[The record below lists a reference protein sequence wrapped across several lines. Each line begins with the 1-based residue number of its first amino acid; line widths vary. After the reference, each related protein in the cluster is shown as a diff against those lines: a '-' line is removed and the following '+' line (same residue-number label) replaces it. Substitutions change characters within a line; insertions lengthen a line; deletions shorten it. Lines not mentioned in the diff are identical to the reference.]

1 MRIAFLSA
9 DMCDGGAQRVIA
21 TVSGELAEK
30 GHEVYLLIFSAS
42 SRDYKISE
50 KVKTEIMKNRYE
62 DYQKMSSISRLSYI
76 RKYLTKIKPDIG
88 VGFLQAGYALYMA
101 SAGLRICKVASVRVD
116 PGVIDRYKGVR
127 ASLNRHWFKQAD
139 AVVLQTEGQ
148 REYAVKHHWK
158 NITVIP
164 NPVDELA
171 VQSSEHMYD
180 RECKRIVMAG
190 RLVGQKNYELALRA
204 FQKAAK
210 RFRNIELSV
219 FGEGTDKERI
229 QKRIRELNLEK
240 NVHLRGFSMDLLNEF
255 AESDLFLL
263 TSDYEGMPNSLME
276 AMAMGLPCI
285 ATDCP
290 TGPGD
295 LIEHKKNGFLVPMGD
310 EETLAKQICEVLAM
324 NPKERGIVGM
334 LAKQTIKSNYSAS
347 QIADQWEKLFER
359 VRR

>member
-9 DMCDGGAQRVIA
+9 DMCDGGAQRVVA

-42 SRDYKISE
+42 RRDYKINE
-50 KVKTEIMKNRYE
+50 KVKIEIMKNRYE
-62 DYQKMSSISRLSYI
+62 DYQKMSGIRRLFYI
-76 RKYLTKIKPDIG
+76 RKYLTKVKPDIG

-101 SAGLRICKVASVRVD
+101 SPGLPICKVASVRIA
-116 PGVIDRYKGVR
+116 PGVINRYKGVR
-127 ASLNRHWFKQAD
+127 AAINRYWFKQAD

-164 NPVDELA
+164 NPVDEQA
-171 VQSSEHMYD
+171 IRSADHIYD

-190 RLVGQKNYELALRA
+190 RLVEQKNYELALRA
-204 FQKAAK
+204 FRKVIK
-210 RFRNIELSV
+210 RFQNIELSI
-219 FGEGTDKERI
+219 FGAGADKERI
-229 QKRIRELNLEK
+229 QKRITELRLEK
-240 NVHLRGFSMDLLNEF
+240 NVYLKGFSMNLLNEF
-255 AESDLFLL
+255 AKRDLFLM

-290 TGPGD
+290 TGPAD
-295 LIEHKKNGFLVPMGD
+295 LIEHKKNGFLVPMRD
-310 EETLAKQICEVLAM
+310 EEALAEQICEVLAM
-324 NPKERGIVGM
+324 DSKKRGRVGM
-334 LAKQTIKSNYSAS
+334 LAKESIKSRYDGR
-347 QIADQWEKLFER
+347 QIASQWEKLFER
-359 VRR
+359 IIR